1 MIYSIDSILYKGA
14 VWPPESE
21 KSRLTLYE
29 QNTDLFEGNHTKV
42 YTGLLR
48 LFHNSAAEHQKIILI
63 LNWHRRLS
71 CLWPDLLIGETPDV
85 KVDEAN
91 QEATKELRRDIGLWP
106 EAYKGLLDMS
116 RFGVGPVKIYKDE
129 SERVHVQAIAPS
141 KWFPIQDPSGQII
154 EHLLAWTS
162 EEFVDHVLTTFLHCE
177 IHRRGEVETRKY
189 SIAQGKI
196 ASEAYD
202 VLIDPSGID
211 DFLVVPL
218 LNLTTTTDQWG
229 CDDYTPLDPII
240 RRLETRLT
248 RLGRI
253 LDAHSEPV
261 MGVPEDA
268 ISKDPNTGE
277 TLYDANLRVFPIAE
291 GQSMPQY
298 VTWDGQLTASFME
311 IDFLMG
317 QLYAI
322 SETCPQAFGQS
333 LSGTAGGVGS
343 AESGTSLRLRM
354 MAPLKRV
361 ERLRLNIDPAI
372 KKIIYLAGQLS
383 GIDLKENEIGI
394 DWHDGL
400 PNDEYQQSQIEVMNV
415 MAGITS
421 KKAAAKRLYRLT
433 DDQADDD
440 QGQMKEELALQGGMI

>member
-1 MIYSIDSILYKGA
+1 MIYSTDSILYKGA

-21 KSRLTLYE
+21 KSRLKLYQ
-29 QNTDLFEGNHTKV
+29 QNQDLFEGQHTKV

-48 LFHNSAAEHQKIILI
+48 LFHDSAAEHQKIILI

-85 KVDEAN
+85 KVDDAN
-91 QEATKELRRDIGLWP
+91 QEAVKELRRDSGLWP

-116 RFGVGPVKIYKDE
+116 RFGVGPVKIYQDAD
-129 SERVHVQAIAPS
+129 ERVHTQAIAPS
-141 KWFPIQDPSGQII
+141 KWFPIQDSGGQIV

-162 EEFVDHVLTTFLHCE
+162 DEYIDHIIKSYLQVE

-189 SIAQGKI
+189 EYKQGKI

-202 VLIDPSGID
+202 IEIDDTGID

-229 CDDYTPLDPII
+229 MDDYTPLDPII

-253 LDAHSEPV
+253 LDAHSEPM

-268 ISKDPNTGE
+268 ITKDPNTGE
-277 TLYDANLRVFPIAE
+277 SLYDSNLKVFPMGE
-291 GQSMPQY
+291 GQNPPMY
-298 VTWDGQLTASFME
+298 ITWDGQLAASFQE
-311 IDFLMG
+311 ITFLMD

-333 LSGTAGGVGS
+333 ISGT

-372 KKIIYLAGQLS
+372 KKIIWLSAQLS

-400 PNDEYQQSQIEVMNV
+400 PNDEFQQSQIEVMNV

-433 DDQADDD
+433 DDQADID
-440 QGQMKEELALQGGMI
+440 QGQMKEELALQGGMM

>member
-1 MIYSIDSILYKGA
+1 M
-14 VWPPESE
+14 
-21 KSRLTLYE
+21 
-29 QNTDLFEGNHTKV
+29 
-42 YTGLLR
+42 
-48 LFHNSAAEHQKIILI
+48 
-63 LNWHRRLS
+63 S

-91 QEATKELRRDIGLWP
+91 QEAAKELRREIGLWP
-106 EAYKGLLDMS
+106 EAYRGLLDMS

-129 SERVHVQAIAPS
+129 VERVHVQAIAPS
-141 KWFPIQDPSGQII
+141 KWYPIQDSSGQII

-162 EEFVDHVLTTFLHCE
+162 EEFIDHILNTYLHCE

-189 SIAQGKI
+189 QCKDGKLI
-196 ASEAYD
+196 SDAYQ
-202 VLIDPSGID
+202 VEIDETGID

-253 LDAHSEPV
+253 LDVHSEPV

-268 ISKDPNTGE
+268 IGKDPNTGE
-277 TLYDANLRVFPIAE
+277 ANYDANLRIFPMVE
-291 GQSMPQY
+291 GQQPPQY
-298 VTWDGQLTASFME
+298 ITWDGQLSASFQE
-311 IDFLMG
+311 IQFLMD

-333 LSGTAGGVGS
+333 MTGG

-372 KKIIYLAGQLS
+372 KKIIWLSAQLS
-383 GIDLKENEIGI
+383 GIDLTENEIGI

-400 PNDEYQQSQIEVMNV
+400 PNDEREQMQIES
-415 MAGITS
+415 MAVLNKITS
-421 KKAAAKRLYRLT
+421 SKAAAKRIYQIT
-433 DDQADDD
+433 DKQADDD
-440 QGQMKEELALQGGMI
+440 QVQIANELKLQGVGY

>member
-1 MIYSIDSILYKGA
+1 MINSTDSILFKGA

-21 KSRLTLYE
+21 KTRLTLYE
-29 QNTDLFEGNHTKV
+29 QNLQLFSGNHTKV

-48 LFHNSAAEHQKIILI
+48 LFHNSAAEHSKIILI

-91 QEATKELRRDIGLWP
+91 QEAAKELRRDIALWP
-106 EAYKGLLDMS
+106 ETYKGLLDMS

-141 KWFPIQDPSGQII
+141 RWFPIQDEDGQVN
-154 EHLLAWTS
+154 EHLLAWT
-162 EEFVDHVLTTFLHCE
+162 TNGKLHCE

-189 SIAQGKI
+189 DFAEGKI
-196 ASEAYD
+196 YSDAKEIEI
-202 VLIDPSGID
+202 VPTGID

-229 CDDYTPLDPII
+229 MDDYTPLDPII

-277 TLYDANLRVFPIAE
+277 SHYDSNLKVFPLAE
-291 GQSMPQY
+291 GQAPPQY
-298 VTWDGQLTASFME
+298 ITWDGQLTASFQE
-311 IDFLMG
+311 IQFLMD

-333 LSGTAGGVGS
+333 MTGG

-383 GIDLKENEIGI
+383 GIPLKENEIGI

-400 PNDEYQQSQIEVMNV
+400 PNDEFQQMQIESTAVMNK
-415 MAGITS
+415 IS
-421 KKAAAKRLYRLT
+421 SSKAAAKRIYRLT
-433 DDQADDD
+433 DGQAEADQRQIA
-440 QGQMKEELALQGGMI
+440 QEVSRHGGF

>member
-1 MIYSIDSILYKGA
+1 MIYSTDSILYKGA
-14 VWPPESE
+14 VWPPASE
-21 KSRLTLYE
+21 RSRLTLYS
-29 QNTDLFEGNHTKV
+29 QNQDLFEGNHTKV

-85 KVDEAN
+85 KVDDAN
-91 QEATKELRRDIGLWP
+91 SDAVKELRRDSSLWP

-129 SERVHVQAIAPS
+129 DDRVHIQAIAPS
-141 KWFPIQDPSGQII
+141 KWFPIQAPGGQII
-154 EHLLAWTS
+154 EHVLAWTS
-162 EEFVDHVLTTFLHCE
+162 ENFIDHVLQSYLHVE

-189 SIAQGKI
+189 DIVQGKI
-196 ASEAYD
+196 ASDAHDIE
-202 VLIDPSGID
+202 IDPSGID

-218 LNLTTTTDQWG
+218 LNLTTTTNQWG

-261 MGVPEDA
+261 MGVPEEA
-268 ISKDPNTGE
+268 IGKDPNTGE
-277 TLYDANLRVFPIAE
+277 PTYDSSLRIFPLVD
-291 GQSMPQY
+291 GQAPPQY
-298 VTWDGQLTASFME
+298 ITWDGQLDASFKE
-311 IDFLMG
+311 IEFLMS

-333 LSGTAGGVGS
+333 MTGG

-372 KKIIYLAGQLS
+372 KKIIWLAAQLD
-383 GIDLKENEIGI
+383 GIQLEEQEIGI

-400 PNDEYQQSQIEVMNV
+400 PNDEYQQMQIEQMAVMNK
-415 MAGITS
+415 ITS
-421 KKAAAKRLYRLT
+421 TKAAAKRIYRFS
-433 DDQADDD
+433 DEQSEEDQKQIA
-440 QGQMKEELALQGGMI
+440 KEVTTQGGGLF

>member
-1 MIYSIDSILYKGA
+1 MIYSTDSILYKDA
-14 VWPPESE
+14 VWPPASE
-21 KSRLTLYE
+21 KSRLTLYS
-29 QNTDLFEGNHTKV
+29 QNQDLFEGNHTKV

-48 LFHNSAAEHQKIILI
+48 LFHNSASEHQKIILI

-85 KVDEAN
+85 KVDDAN
-91 QEATKELRRDIGLWP
+91 QANVKELRRDISLWP
-106 EAYKGLLDMS
+106 EAYKALLDMS

-129 SERVHVQAIAPS
+129 AGRVHTQAIAPS
-141 KWFPIQDPSGQII
+141 KWYPIQDPGGQIV

-162 EEFVDHVLTTFLHCE
+162 EGFVDHVLTTYLHCE

-189 SIAQGKI
+189 DIKQGKI
-196 ASEAYD
+196 ASDAYD
-202 VLIDPSGID
+202 IEIDPTDID
-211 DFLVVPL
+211 DFTVVPL

-229 CDDYTPLDPII
+229 MDDYTPLDPII

-268 ISKDPNTGE
+268 IGKDPNTGE
-277 TLYDANLRVFPIAE
+277 PIYDSNLRVFPLAE
-291 GQSMPQY
+291 GQSPPQY
-298 VTWDGQLTASFME
+298 ITWDGQLTASFQE
-311 IDFLMG
+311 IQFLMD

-333 LSGTAGGVGS
+333 MTGG

-372 KKIIYLAGQLS
+372 KKIIWLSAQMS

-400 PNDEYQQSQIEVMNV
+400 PNDEFQQMQIEGNAVMNK
-415 MAGITS
+415 IS
-421 KKAAAKRLYRLT
+421 SSKAAAKRIYRLT
-433 DDQADDD
+433 DDQADAD
-440 QGQMKEELALQGGMI
+440 QKQIAEEVKLQGGMF